1 MQLSGV
7 VFSVLAAE
15 ATGEKS
21 IPDQLGINLVG
32 LLFQAGSFALLLF
45 ILWRFAYMPFL
56 KVIDERRS
64 RAQEIV
70 ERSEQVKR
78 ELNETQSRN
87 RTELEKTRAESQ
99 AILEEARS
107 IKDRIVTEAET
118 RAREQ
123 AEAIMRKAQEDIR
136 QERETAFA
144 QLRHETADLAIQ
156 AATSVIQ
163 HELQTN
169 KETQRKLVEDA
180 LTAAKT
186 NPNGRNN

>member
-21 IPDQLGINLVG
+21 IPDQLGINLGALAFQAVAFG
-32 LLFQAGSFALLLF
+32 LLLL
-45 ILWRFAYMPFL
+45 ILWRFAYTPFL
-56 KVIDERRS
+56 KIVDERRA

-87 RTELEKTRAESQ
+87 RAELEKTRAESQ

-118 RAREQ
+118 RARES
-123 AEAIMRKAQEDIR
+123 AEAITRRAQEEIA
-136 QERETAFA
+136 QEREAAFA
-144 QLRHETADLAIQ
+144 QLRRETADLAIQ

-169 KETQRKLVEDA
+169 KDTQRKLVEDA
-180 LTAAKT
+180 LTAART